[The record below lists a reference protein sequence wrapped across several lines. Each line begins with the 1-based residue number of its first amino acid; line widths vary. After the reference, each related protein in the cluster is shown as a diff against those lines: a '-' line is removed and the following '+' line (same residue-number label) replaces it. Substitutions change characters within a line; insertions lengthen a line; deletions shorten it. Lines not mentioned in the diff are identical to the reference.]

1 MPKVPPADGR
11 RSLPRLVGGWLLLVL
26 AGGLVLVAVLAVI
39 GSAINGDIGAVI
51 GGVFVLIVSAV
62 LGQFGRVVLR
72 GGHRPPPTVAVSGPG
87 SERAAHGQRSSLPG
101 PPEDPSVRSR
111 RWRTVLG
118 YGVIGLFSTVAAVLL
133 VVFAVFTVTNIL
145 VWEHLLGHPV
155 TVRVDACD
163 IAGCNGREVAGPE
176 LGTYVQ
182 NLPYGRPARQ
192 QCAGV
197 GMGWGRRRRRALG
210 IIRGGRHRLYR
221 VGAPRR
227 GGGLHR
233 GAPVPAS
240 MNQRT
245 GRLQR

>member
-51 GGVFVLIVSAV
+51 GGVFVLIVAAV

-182 NLPYGRPARQ
+182 NLPYGRPAGSSVRAWEWGGDAVVGVPWGSFVGAVIAFTGLVLL
-192 QCAGV
+192 AGAAV
-197 GMGWGRRRRRALG
+197 STGVRRYRRR
-210 IIRGGRHRLYR
+210 
-221 VGAPRR
+221 
-227 GGGLHR
+227 
-233 GAPVPAS
+233 
-240 MNQRT
+240 
-245 GRLQR
+245 